1 MKCPNRKGNAAPC
14 LAFLLFVSLASLA
27 ALGQTNPT
35 ANLERDFLNPPE
47 SARPRTWWHW
57 TGSNVTHA
65 GITRDLEWMKRA
77 GIGGFQLA
85 DVATGRG
92 QTVEPKLPYGSPAWY
107 DAVRHTAAEADRLGL
122 EMTIFSSP
130 GWSITGAPFVKPEQA
145 MKKLVWSETSATG
158 PGRFTAKLAPPPSN
172 NGPIRNLR
180 PGTPRPGA
188 PADPT
193 FYADAAV
200 VAYRTPPAEL
210 PARTTPPPAVTS
222 SAGAIDAAPLLDDD
236 LNSALTLAAPADGS
250 PAWIQYEFA
259 APFTTRALTLAGRGG
274 IPVGRVLASDDGR
287 DFRPLLAL
295 PGAQLYRQGSVR
307 TFAFPAVTARYFRLE
322 LTGAPIRP
330 AETMS
335 EVPPQPAKE
344 YVLTEAVFHAGAR
357 VHRAEEKSVFS
368 FLFQYETVPTPAAPA
383 DAVIDPAGL
392 VDLTARLAP
401 DGTLDWDVPAGDW
414 TILRLGYSLT
424 GAKNRPA
431 VPSGLGYEADKLS
444 ARHMA
449 SYFHGYFDPLREALG
464 PLYGKTLNHVL
475 IDSWEAGYQNWTDDL
490 PAQFQARR
498 GYDLTPWLPALL
510 GRIVGDADRTDRF
523 LWDFRRTLADLWAD
537 NHYGLLTDRLRAQG
551 IRTYSEAAGVS
562 LEIPE
567 DTLLNKSKVDIPMG
581 EFWVRD
587 LHPRLMYFQDVR
599 GAASAAHI
607 YGKPLVA
614 AEAFTGGGF
623 ESPFTLKKV
632 ADYWFAQ
639 GINRLV
645 FHTSA
650 HQPADTRPGNTM
662 VGTHLH
668 RNITWAEHAL
678 PLNAYFA
685 RTAHLLQQGRFV
697 ADLAYLLNE
706 GAPSTPTIWGSGTN
720 PAPPAGYDY
729 DFINADVLL
738 NRLAVADDGRLVLPD
753 GMSYRLLV
761 LPETDRMRP
770 ELLRKLRDLV
780 AGGATITGRRPL
792 RSPSLANFPAA
803 DAEVEALATE
813 LWGDLDGVSR
823 TIRFFGKGR
832 VVWGRPLA
840 ETLASIGV
848 AKDFDYAKEL
858 DASVAWLH
866 RRTPAADIYYVVN
879 SSDRARAFEARF
891 RIAGKEAELW
901 HPDTGLIERT
911 NYRADGERTIVPL
924 RLAERESVFVVFRRA
939 PASQVPALA
948 KDESTALVT
957 VEGPWEVAFQENLGA
972 PAKLQFT
979 KLDSWTANADAG
991 VKFFSGTVTYTKTI
1005 QAPREWFKAGT
1016 GLFLDLGRVGDIA
1029 EVTVNGR
1036 QLGQLWKAPWQI
1048 DVTGALK
1055 PGENTLEIKIT
1066 NQWTNRLAGD
1076 RELPADK
1083 KILGDPGPAF
1093 GGGGNR
1099 PPPPLPEAGL
1109 LGPVTVV
1116 SRPVMR
1122 VADSP
1127 DGKVADI
1134 PVNYTE
1140 AKAGSYTLPDPLKL
1154 VNGKPVQDAKTWT
1167 EKRRPELLRL
1177 IEENQFGKVPGRPA
1191 DMTFEVF
1198 DQGTPAFGGKA
1209 VRRQVTIYFTKGK
1222 AAGPH
1227 ADLLIYLPA
1236 GATKPVPV
1244 MLNAGFTANN
1254 LAVDDPGVKVG
1265 RMWNAQ
1271 QKQRL
1276 PATGA
1281 SRFGRLNVLATIER
1295 GFGIAVVNY
1304 ADIEPDA
1311 ISSIS
1316 GGIRQAYLKP
1326 GQTEPAPDE
1335 WGAISAWSW
1344 GFSRVLDYLETDKD
1358 VDAKRVAIFGVSR
1371 LGKTVLW
1378 TGARDPR
1385 FALVIASCSGEGGAA
1400 VARRNYGETLAHM
1413 SHPTRYQ
1420 YQFAANYGKWAA
1432 NPAEWPVEA
1441 NLLVALMAPRPLL
1454 LQTGNTDI
1462 WSDPTG
1468 EFVSAVSA
1476 TRVYKLFGKEGLETE
1491 QMPQAGQ
1498 LVGGT
1503 LGYYMHAGG
1512 HGTIPSDWEVFLQF
1526 MEKHLKVGK

>member
-738 NRLAVADDGRLVLPD
+738 HRMSVDAATGRLTLPD
-753 GMSYRLLV
+753 GMSYRVLV
-761 LPETDRMRP
+761 LPETDTMRP
-770 ELLRKLRDLV
+770 ELARKIRELV
-780 AGGATITGRRPL
+780 AGGATVVGPRPL
-792 RSPSLANFPAA
+792 RSPSLQRFPVA
-803 DAEVEALATE
+803 DAELRAVADEVWA
-813 LWGDLDGVSR
+813 DLDGASR
-823 TIRFFGKGR
+823 TLRTFGRGR
-832 VVWGRPLA
+832 VVWGRSLA
-840 ETLASIGV
+840 ETLA
-848 AKDFDYAKEL
+848 ALRLAPDFEYARGL
-858 DASVAWLH
+858 DADVAWLH
-866 RRTPAADIYYVVN
+866 RVVGDTDLYFVAN
-879 SSDRARAFEARF
+879 VTDRAQAFDARF
-891 RIAGKEAELW
+891 RLAGRDVELW
-901 HPDTGLIERT
+901 HADTGRIELADYRT
-911 NYRADGERTIVPL
+911 DRDRTVVPL
-924 RLAERESVFVVFRRA
+924 RLAAHASVFVVFRRTA
-939 PASQVPALA
+939 PGPDRATGVVADTELG
-948 KDESTALVT
+948 T
-957 VEGPWEVAFQENLGA
+957 VDGPWDVSFPLGLGA
-972 PAKLQFT
+972 PPHVKFPELAA
-979 KLDSWTANADAG
+979 WTDHADEG
-991 VKFFSGTVTYTKTI
+991 VRFFSGTATYTKSI
-1005 QAPREWFKAGT
+1005 LAPSEWFPADRAT
-1016 GLFLDLGRVGDIA
+1016 ILDLGRVGDLA

-1036 QLGQLWKAPWQI
+1036 PAGLAWKAPFEV
-1048 DVTGALK
+1048 DVTGALL
-1055 PGENTLEIKIT
+1055 PGENLIEIKVT
-1066 NQWTNRLAGD
+1066 NQWSNRLIGD
-1076 RELPADK
+1076 RALPDDR
-1083 KILGDPGPAF
+1083 KILGNSGVSPGGIGQGQLTQPF
-1093 GGGGNR
+1093 
-1099 PPPPLPEAGL
+1099 ESGL
-1109 LGPVTVV
+1109 IGPVTVRARAV
-1116 SRPVMR
+1116 NR
-1122 VADSP
+1122 VADTP
-1127 DGKVADI
+1127 DGRVADLAA
-1134 PVNYTE
+1134 NYTE
-1140 AKAGSYTLPDPLKL
+1140 ARVAPYTLPDPLTL
-1154 VNGKPVQDAKTWT
+1154 ADGRPVRDARTWR
-1167 EKRRPELLRL
+1167 EQRRPEILRL
-1177 IEENQFGKVPGRPA
+1177 LEDQQFGRRPPA
-1191 DMTFEVF
+1191 PAGLNFDVFEP
-1198 DQGTPAFGGKA
+1198 GTPAFDGKA
-1209 VRRQVTIYFTKGK
+1209 IRQQVTVWFNRERT
-1222 AAGPH
+1222 GPKME
-1227 ADLLIYLPA
+1227 LLIYTPA
-1236 GATKPVPV
+1236 TATQPVP
-1244 MLNAGFTANN
+1244 LLLQASFTANN
-1254 LAVDDPGVKVG
+1254 LAVDDPGVKIG
-1265 RMWNAQ
+1265 ELWNLP
-1271 QKQRL
+1271 QKQRV
-1276 PATGA
+1276 PATGGR
-1281 SRFGRLNVLATIER
+1281 RFGRLDVPALIER
-1295 GFGIAVVNY
+1295 GLGVATVNY
-1304 ADIEPDA
+1304 ADIDPDTPGA
-1311 ISSIS
+1311 IAS
-1316 GGIRQAYLKP
+1316 GVRALYLLP
-1326 GQTEPAPDE
+1326 GQAAPAPDE
-1335 WGAISAWSW
+1335 WGTIAAWTW
-1344 GFSRVLDYLETDKD
+1344 GLSCALDYFETSPT
-1358 VDAKRVAIFGVSR
+1358 VDAKRVALLGVSR

-1378 TGARDPR
+1378 AGARDQR
-1385 FALVIASCSGEGGAA
+1385 FAAVIASVSGEGGAA
-1400 VARRNYGETLAHM
+1400 LSRRHYGETIAHLVA
-1413 SHPTRYQ
+1413 PTRYP
-1420 YQFAANYGKWAA
+1420 YQFAANYARWAA
-1432 NPAEWPVEA
+1432 DPAAAPYDA
-1441 NLLVALMAPRPLL
+1441 HFLLSLIAPRPLL
-1454 LQTGNTDI
+1454 LQTGDTDR
-1462 WSDPTG
+1462 WSDPKG
-1468 EFVSAVSA
+1468 EWLAA
-1476 TRVYKLFGKEGLETE
+1476 LAARPVYELLGQRGPETD
-1491 QMPQAGQ
+1491 QFPPAGR
-1498 LVGGT
+1498 LVGDT
-1503 LGYYMHAGG
+1503 LSYYMHSGG
-1512 HGTIPSDWEVFLQF
+1512 HGMIPSDWDVFLPF
-1526 MEKHLKVGK
+1526 LERHLKP